1 MKHFPTIIALVALFV
16 AVLSLLLHDR
26 TTQPYTTAD
35 TIIVRDTIREVQ
47 PVCTESLV
55 VRTER
60 VRVPYAVHHTDALHV
75 TTTDTI
81 EVTLPITQ
89 KIYRDTAYTAYVSGY
104 RPSLDSIHIYRERTV
119 VTQSAPPA
127 AKPRRWGIGLQGGYG
142 ITPRGFQ
149 PYVGLGVQFRI
160 ICL

>member
-1 MKHFPTIIALVALFV
+1 MKNFPTIIALLALFV

-26 TTQPYTTAD
+26 TAQPYATAD

-47 PVCTESLV
+47 PICTESLV

-60 VRVPYAVHHTDALHV
+60 VRVPYAVHHTDTLHV

-89 KIYRDTAYTAYVSGY
+89 KIYHDTAYTAYISGY
-104 RPSLDSIHIYRERTV
+104 KPALDSIEVYNTTRTII
-119 VTQSAPPA
+119 SAK
-127 AKPRRWGIGLQGGYG
+127 KPRNRRFSVGIQGGYG
-142 ITPRGFQ
+142 ITPKGVQ
-149 PYVGLGVQFRI
+149 PYLGVGVSVNLCKF
-160 ICL
+160 